1 MPNRK
6 AEDIMTREVVTFT
19 PETDLYEA
27 MSVLLSRKFSGASV
41 VDSEGTLVGVLS
53 EKDCLRVIAGEVF
66 DGLPEGR
73 VGDYMSR
80 DLITVSPSTSL
91 FDITALFLNRPIRRL
106 PVVEEDARLVGQISR
121 RDVLWAIE
129 SMREYHLHPKQ
140 EHELDTTN
148 DGLGGVSSAMEKA
161 RGL

>member
-27 MSVLLSRKFSGASV
+27 MSVLLARKFSGASV
-41 VDSEGTLVGVLS
+41 VDSAGTLVGVLS
-53 EKDCLRVIAGEVF
+53 EKDCLRVIVGEVSE
-66 DGLPEGR
+66 GLPEGR

-80 DLITVSPSTSL
+80 DLVTVSPSTSL
-91 FDITALFLNRPIRRL
+91 FDVAALFLERHVRRL
-106 PVVEEDARLVGQISR
+106 PVVEEGARLVGQISR
-121 RDVLWAIE
+121 RDVLWAID
-129 SMREYHLHPKQ
+129 SMRKHYLYPKQ
-140 EHELDTTN
+140 EHKLDTTN
-148 DGLGGVSSAMEKA
+148 DGLGGVSSAMAKA

>member
-1 MPNRK
+1 MPYRK

-41 VDSEGTLVGVLS
+41 VDSEGALVGVLS
-53 EKDCLRVIAGEVF
+53 EKDCLRVIAGEIF

-91 FDITALFLNRPIRRL
+91 FDIVVLFLNRPIRRL
-106 PVVEEDARLVGQISR
+106 PVVEEKARLVGQISR
-121 RDVLWAIE
+121 RDVLRAIE
-129 SMREYHLHPKQ
+129 SIREHYLYPKQ
-140 EHELDTTN
+140 EHELDTTH
-148 DGLGGVSSAMEKA
+148 DGLQGVNSAMEKA

>member
-41 VDSEGTLVGVLS
+41 VDGAGILVGVLS
-53 EKDCLRVIAGEVF
+53 ERDCLRVIAGEVF

-91 FDITALFLNRPIRRL
+91 FDIAALFLNRPIRRL

-129 SMREYHLHPKQ
+129 SMREHYLYPKQ
-140 EHELDTTN
+140 KHELDTTN

>member
-27 MSVLLSRKFSGASV
+27 MRVLLSWRFSGASV
-41 VDSEGTLVGVLS
+41 VDNAGILVGVLS
-53 EKDCLRVIAGEVF
+53 EKDCLRVIAGEF
-66 DGLPEGR
+66 LEGLPEGR

-80 DLITVSPSTSL
+80 DLVTVSPSTSL
-91 FDITALFLNRPIRRL
+91 LDIAALFLKRHYRRL
-106 PVVEEDARLVGQISR
+106 PVIEEDGRLVGQISR

-129 SMREYHLHPKQ
+129 SMRESYLYPKQ
-140 EHELDTTN
+140 EQELDTSD
-148 DGLGGVSSAMEKA
+148 DGMGGVSSAMAHA
-161 RGL
+161 RAL